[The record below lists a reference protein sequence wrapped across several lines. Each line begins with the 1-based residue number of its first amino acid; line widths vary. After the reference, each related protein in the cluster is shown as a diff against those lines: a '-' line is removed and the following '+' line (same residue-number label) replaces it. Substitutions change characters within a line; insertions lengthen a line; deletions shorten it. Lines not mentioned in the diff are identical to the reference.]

1 MISLE
6 NFLDK
11 LKPKAIELQN
21 KINNSGNEGWTV
33 LDELTEKLA
42 ALNEEIDKKEL
53 QWLEL
58 AEEELES
65 AEAEELV

>member
-1 MISLE
+1 
-6 NFLDK
+6 
-11 LKPKAIELQN
+11 
-21 KINNSGNEGWTV
+21 
-33 LDELTEKLA
+33 LTLA
-42 ALNEEIDKKEL
+42 APLNEEIDEKEL